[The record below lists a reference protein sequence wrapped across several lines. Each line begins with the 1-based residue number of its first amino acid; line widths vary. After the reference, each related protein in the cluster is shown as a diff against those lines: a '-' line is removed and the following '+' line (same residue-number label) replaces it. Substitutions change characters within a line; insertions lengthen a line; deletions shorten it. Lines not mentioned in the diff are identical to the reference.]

1 VKLIVVGD
9 LDAPGVAS
17 VAVPADALY
26 RLGTGERRDLDLLDG
41 DDWRPL
47 LARGSLRSVYD
58 RALYERGTFTDFV
71 SGQETPNCAVHLLAV
86 LATASPLGRVE
97 DAIALARA
105 LAIDE
110 IPVVVHGIL
119 DGSPDS
125 PRACQAEIERLLEHA
140 PEVTLGTLLGAR
152 FTLGHAVWSDVVLA
166 QRALSQGYEGE
177 PRRDHREALEVAYSA
192 GQTDADLAPTRL
204 LPFRGVTGDF
214 AADFAA
220 GAPVWEWTGRDVA
233 VSLVRD
239 GGLAA
244 RLLRVLTRSALPPEA
259 DALVRL
265 NTRPIVTFELER
277 LASLVPVP
285 ELAIEPVV
293 DTRRSSL
300 FAAAGAEVFSDVF
313 SDEAGLASVASLF
326 GDGPLDTVTRADG
339 WAAAFLAF
347 AASQRPVAVLAGA
360 PSAEEGAA
368 LLRWLAEGGERA
380 MLSVGP
386 RGGRLFGAT
395 GLEDLRARLDAALAL
410 R

>member
-1 VKLIVVGD
+1 VKLAVVGD

-17 VAVPADALY
+17 VAVPADAVY
-26 RLGTGERRDLDLLDG
+26 RLGTGERRDLDLLDA

-71 SGQETPNCAVHLLAV
+71 SGHETPKCAVHLLAV
-86 LATASPLGRVE
+86 LAPASPLGRVE

-119 DGSPDS
+119 DGGPDS
-125 PRACQAEIERLLEHA
+125 PRACQLEIERLLEHA

-152 FTLGHAVWSDVVLA
+152 HALGHAAWLDVVLA

-177 PRRDHREALEVAYSA
+177 PRRDHREALEVAYSS

-239 GGLAA
+239 GGAAA
-244 RLLRVLTRSALPPEA
+244 RLLRVLTRLALPPEA

-277 LASLVPVP
+277 LASIVPVP

-300 FAAAGAEVFSDVF
+300 FGAAQAEVF

-326 GDGPLDTVTRADG
+326 GDGPLDTVTRAEAWG
-339 WAAAFLAF
+339 AAFEAF
-347 AASQRPVAVLAGA
+347 STSQRRVAVLAGA

-368 LLRWLAEGGERA
+368 LVRWLAEGGERA

-386 RGGRLFGAT
+386 RGGRLFGGT